1 MKNSVRD
8 PNRIETAEQLR
19 DRMGQPSQFV
29 SQKVNDFVDEFSR
42 AFIAGSPFVVLSTSN
57 ARGQMDASPKG
68 DVPGFVEVF
77 DDKTVLI
84 PDRKGNKLL
93 YGLENILENP
103 NVGLLFLV
111 PGTEET
117 LRING
122 RAELTEDPEILARLA
137 ARGQDALLAIRVT
150 VDECFFHC
158 AKAFRRSS
166 LWKPETWNP
175 QKVSMGAMF
184 ARKLDRDDDKE
195 LIENIDAALEK
206 DYREEL

>member
-1 MKNSVRD
+1 MGD
-8 PNRIETAEQLR
+8 AHRIESVERLR
-19 DRMGQPSQFV
+19 ERMGQPSEFV
-29 SQKVNDFVDEFSR
+29 TGKVNDFVDDFARE
-42 AFIAGSPFVVLSTSN
+42 FIARSPFLVLST
-57 ARGQMDASPKG
+57 ADAEGRQDASPKG
-68 DVPGFVEVF
+68 DGPGFVAIE
-77 DDKTVLI
+77 DEKTLLI

-93 YGLENILENP
+93 YGLENILANP
-103 NVGLLFLV
+103 HVGLLFLI

-122 RAELTEDPEILARLA
+122 RAELTEDPEVLRRLE

-166 LWKPETWNP
+166 LWKPETWKP
-175 QKVSMGAMF
+175 HEVSFGAMF
-184 ARKLDRDDDKE
+184 ARRIGRDGDAE
-195 LIENIDAALEK
+195 LVSNVDAAVET